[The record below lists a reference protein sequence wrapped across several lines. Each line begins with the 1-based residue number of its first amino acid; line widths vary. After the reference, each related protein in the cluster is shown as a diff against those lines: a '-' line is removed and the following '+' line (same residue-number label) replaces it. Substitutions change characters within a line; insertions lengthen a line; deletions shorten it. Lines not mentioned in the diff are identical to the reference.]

1 MPQILLKSNTTGY
14 AEELKVRYVPP
25 SYEPKS
31 TTKQLDLVAIS
42 CENMA
47 TITTQQ
53 ALNCCTMV
61 DDLNF
66 SLFSFEKLLLFFN
79 CGLQNV
85 CNRYFVCYFGR
96 MQLNV

>member
-1 MPQILLKSNTTGY
+1 MLVPQILLKSNTTGY

-66 SLFSFEKLLLFFN
+66 IFFSFEQLLLFLIVAYKMYVIDILYLTS
-79 CGLQNV
+79 GG
-85 CNRYFVCYFGR
+85 CN
-96 MQLNV
+96 